1 MPMIGVDTG
10 GTFTDLI
17 SINDTGKIIVI
28 KVPSVVSDQSLGVL
42 NSLKLLPESHNNADY
57 LVHGTTVATNTM
69 LQRNGAVGKKYTDEQ
84 ISSLNIERAL
94 ILPQWN
100 YTLRPRTT

>member
-42 NSLKLLPESHNNADY
+42 NSL
-57 LVHGTTVATNTM
+57 
-69 LQRNGAVGKKYTDEQ
+69 
-84 ISSLNIERAL
+84 
-94 ILPQWN
+94 
-100 YTLRPRTT
+100 

>member
-1 MPMIGVDTG
+1 MSMIGVDTG

-42 NSLKLLPESHNNADY
+42 NSLILLPESHNNADY

-69 LQRNGAVGKKYTDEQ
+69 LQRNGAKTLLLTTENFRE
-84 ISSLNIERAL
+84 I
-94 ILPQWN
+94 ILSV
-100 YTLRPRTT
+100 